1 MHRKAL
7 CDVLKGP
14 VRGKKK
20 IVSESSITLFAFF
33 KKLKTSKL
41 SVDRLNSLFKH
52 FLELYI

>member
-20 IVSESSITLFAFF
+20 IVSESSITLFAFL